1 MPTAYGV
8 EADIGEMDELLDL
21 GGDDDLQRMLS
32 GRPDFEFIEEDSIS
46 IEFDATHWAIDYWVT
61 LEGERA

>member
-1 MPTAYGV
+1 VPTAYGV

-21 GGDDDLQRMLS
+21 GGDYDLQRMLS
-32 GRPDFEFIEEDSIS
+32 GRTNFDLVEEDGIS